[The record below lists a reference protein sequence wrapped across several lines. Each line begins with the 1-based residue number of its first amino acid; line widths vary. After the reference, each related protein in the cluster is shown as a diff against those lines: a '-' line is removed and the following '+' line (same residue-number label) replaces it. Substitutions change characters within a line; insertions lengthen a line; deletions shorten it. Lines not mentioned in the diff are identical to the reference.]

1 MCGMLGSFPCPHI
14 VFKLCLKL
22 GNADAGTVL
31 DCGRGAVLTA
41 LADVH
46 RLLERAAPQVKAAA
60 GSVDG
65 LRPKDLAA
73 MSRKAG

>member
-1 MCGMLGSFPCPHI
+1 MWHARFISLPAHRLQALPEI
-14 VFKLCLKL
+14 
-22 GNADAGTVL
+22 GNADTGTVL